1 MPQISSANLPAVAEA
16 ILGSSG
22 SAAVPVFSFR
32 KATPVVPMEADG
44 SVSMAES
51 STANPAVPLLLGS
64 PKVSC
69 VIGVASPSACPAEA
83 PQTVSRT
90 EPSVPPVDSTDG
102 DKATT
107 KMESTVPGP
116 TPQTLTAVRNQ
127 TFTHLENPPK
137 KSCMGTSHSES
148 SLFPRFRV
156 RNAKESARSKRKSK
170 YVQTQPLYQEY
181 WSKFTGVDPSPGSP
195 GFHLDRSRSVSMA
208 AMMTAGLLSPP
219 LMSPRDSTFSS
230 WQEIP
235 QVKKSGLL
243 KHITPQERRLQETVF
258 EVVTSEA
265 SYLRSLSLAVNHF
278 QRSQKLTQCLCVTE
292 VHTLFSNLQQVKDVS
307 ESFLMDLEEQL
318 EVDVFLSGI
327 GELFLKHCPSFHKV
341 YVPYVTN
348 QMYQEQL
355 AQRLMQE
362 NLKFLQVLQK
372 LEQQPVC
379 QRQTLKSFLVLPFQ
393 RITRLKILLETILK
407 RSKVGSVMAVSV
419 GRALKA
425 VSQIVSE
432 CNEGVGRMKQTEA
445 LVRLVKQVQFLKTRS
460 IPLIS
465 RGRWLLRE
473 GMLSEILLLE
483 SSPGQRPRICTRPLY
498 LHLFCDLL
506 LISRLEN
513 DLFLV
518 EDYACSSNVK
528 AENFKAKALGLPSTA
543 FLMCLRQ
550 NHNGSSCSFILEAA
564 SEDEKKEWVSLLSS
578 QGMFQDPSSAKTCG
592 ATTGDD

>member
-1 MPQISSANLPAVAEA
+1 MPSIISTNP
-16 ILGSSG
+16 
-22 SAAVPVFSFR
+22 AVPVFSFTR
-32 KATPVVPMEADG
+32 ATPVVPMETDA
-44 SVSMAES
+44 SVSTTES
-51 STANPAVPLLLGS
+51 STVNPSVPLLLGS
-64 PKVSC
+64 ANASS
-69 VIGVASPSACPAEA
+69 VIVVDSPRACPAEA
-83 PQTVSRT
+83 PQPVSRI
-90 EPSVPPVDSTDG
+90 ELAVPPVDSTDG

-107 KMESTVPGP
+107 KMKSTIPGL
-116 TPQTLTAVRNQ
+116 TPQTPTAVRNQ
-127 TFTHLENPPK
+127 TLSEPESLLKGSYKN
-137 KSCMGTSHSES
+137 TSHSES
-148 SLFPRFRV
+148 RFRV
-156 RNAKESARSKRKSK
+156 RNAKATARSKRKSK
-170 YVQTQPLYQEY
+170 YIQTQPLYQEY
-181 WSKFTGVDPSPGSP
+181 WSQCTGMDPRPGSP
-195 GFHLDRSRSVSMA
+195 GFRLDLSLSMA
-208 AMMTAGLLSPP
+208 GLMPHRLLSPP
-219 LMSPRDSTFSS
+219 LMSPRDSTFSL

-243 KHITPQERRLQETVF
+243 NHITPQECRLQESVF

-307 ESFLMDLEEQL
+307 ESFVMDLEEQL
-318 EVDVFLSGI
+318 EVDVLLSGI
-327 GELFLKHCPSFHKV
+327 GELVLKHCPWFHKV

-355 AQRLMQE
+355 VQRLMQG

-407 RSKVGSVMAVSV
+407 LSKVGSVMAVSV

-425 VSQIVSE
+425 VSQIVWE
-432 CNEGVGRMKQTEA
+432 CNEGVGRMKQTEE
-445 LVRLVKQVQFLKTRS
+445 LVRLEKQVQFLTTRS

-465 RGRWLLRE
+465 RGRWLLRQ
-473 GMLSEILLLE
+473 GMLSEILLQE
-483 SSPGQRPRICTRPLY
+483 SSLGQRPRLCTRPLY

-506 LISRLEN
+506 LLSRLEN

-528 AENFKAKALGLPSTA
+528 AENFKAKSLGLPSTA
-543 FLMCLRQ
+543 FLMCLLQ

-564 SEDEKKEWVSLLSS
+564 SEDEKQEWMSLLSS
-578 QGMFQDPSSAKTCG
+578 RIRSKSLPSSA
-592 ATTGDD
+592 